1 MENIIHYDNWLYTF
15 KIKDTWKS
23 LVIYKLIWRF
33 SKNIKDNKWEYL
45 KEFRKDNKRINWFW
59 YELHIWYIEYYVTK
73 KLIWFKR
80 ETFEEFLE
88 NLEEIY
94 NRTKG
99 ESLDFHWTEDKF
111 WFDFEQNNVDSSHN
125 ILKEKENFFSKNIKQ
140 QFFDSL
146 SFINKDKLETS
157 IEKFKI
163 NKKNF
168 FTNKEEENN
177 YFDNLLEKY
186 IENQSEEIKRNYNEK
201 YNENEKYLKESLK
214 ETFSNLSNENQNLL
228 TKRYTSLNAKIF
240 QDWQDFYDLVEITC
254 KKYFWESVYKIFTE
268 RNYKIT
274 IWIVDKNMK
283 TYWFNF
289 SYSLGKD
296 EQTKEYFSE
305 IIFWNINSL
314 IETKWDMFFR
324 SCFHEFSH
332 TFFNRL
338 KEGTSH
344 IFWEKI
350 IVSPY
355 WKDYL
360 QQEFENMKKISDKRK
375 EQNEKYNYLIISE
388 GVVEDYSL
396 FALQIANIK
405 LEDKEYKK
413 LFQSIE
419 SQNYFD
425 RVSLLNASNN
435 QNILEYIYWMIL
447 IKSIREEIWVKNLH
461 KYILPLLWYSL
472 NAYSYISPEYLF
484 KAINKMIWKILKDD
498 NKKKKEEK
506 QKELQDYENDLFEY
520 EGYNFW

>member
-1 MENIIHYDNWLYTF
+1 MENIVHYDNWLYTF

-23 LVIYKLIWRF
+23 IVIYKLIWRF
-33 SKNIKDNKWEYL
+33 SKNIKENSWEYL

-88 NLEEIY
+88 HLEQIY
-94 NRTKG
+94 KRTQG
-99 ESLDFHWTEDKF
+99 ESLEFHWNEETF
-111 WFDFEQNNVDSSHN
+111 WFDFEQENLDTSK
-125 ILKEKENFFSKNIKQ
+125 ILKEKETFFNKYIKT
-140 QFFDSL
+140 QFFDSF
-146 SFINKDKLETS
+146 SFINKEKLEKS
-157 IEKFKI
+157 IEQFKI
-163 NKKNF
+163 HKNNF
-168 FTNKEEENN
+168 FSNKRENN

-186 IENQSEEIKRNYNEK
+186 IENQSEDVKKNYNEK
-201 YNENEKYLKESLK
+201 YNENEKYLKENLK
-214 ETFSNLSNENQNLL
+214 ETFSNLSYENKKVLI
-228 TKRYTSLNAKIF
+228 KRYTSLNAKIF
-240 QDWQDFYDLVEITC
+240 QDWHDFYDLVEITC
-254 KKYFWESVYKIFTE
+254 KKYFWESVYKIFQE

-274 IWIVDKNMK
+274 VWIVDKNMK

-296 EQTKEYFSE
+296 ENTKEYFSE

-314 IETKWDMFFR
+314 IRTKWDMFFR
-324 SCFHEFSH
+324 SCFHEFWH
-332 TFFNRL
+332 TFFNIL
-338 KEGTSH
+338 KEGTYH

-350 IVSPY
+350 QVSPY

-360 QQEFENMKKISDKRK
+360 QNEFENMKKISEKTK
-375 EQNEKYNYLIISE
+375 EQNEKYNYLLISE

-396 FALQIANIK
+396 FALQITNIN

-425 RVSLLNASNN
+425 RISFLTESNN
-435 QNILEYIYWMIL
+435 QNILEYIYWMLL
-447 IKSIREEIWVKNLH
+447 IKSIRDKIGVKNLN
-461 KYILPLLWYSL
+461 KYILPLLGYSL
-472 NAYSYISPEYLF
+472 NSYSYISPENLF
-484 KAINKMIWKILKDD
+484 KAIDKMIWKITNDD

-506 QKELQDYENDLFEY
+506 IKEMQDEYQDLIEY
-520 EGYNFW
+520 EGYNFEQ